1 MSKKHAIFKNLNFDA
16 PAGLVVFLVA
26 LPLCLGVAL
35 ASTNDSSLLFSGII
49 AGAVGGIIVGMISG
63 SSLGVSGPAA
73 GLVTIVLGAITDLG
87 SFQLFLLAVVLAGII
102 QLLAGFL
109 RAGVIAYYFPSSV
122 IKGMLAA
129 IGIILIL
136 KQFPHAMGFDKDF
149 EGDESFMQKD
159 GHNTL
164 SELYYAV
171 KYSSVGAVIIAMVS
185 LGLLLLFER
194 PFMKKIGL
202 FKFLPGALFVVVI
215 GVLLNLFYQSFV
227 PAWYLSGEHV
237 VQLPVAETPSDVLN
251 FFTMPDWS
259 GFTNYKVY
267 IVAFTIAVIASI
279 ETLLSVEATDKL
291 DPFRRITP
299 TNRELKAQG
308 IGNAISG
315 LIGGIPITQVIVR
328 SSANI
333 NSGGRTKMATII
345 HGLILLMS
353 AVIIPQYLNYIP
365 LSALAAILLMVGYK
379 LAKPS
384 LFKGM
389 FKLGWEQ
396 FFPFLVTIVA
406 VVTTDLLKGIFLGM
420 IVAIGFII
428 ANYQK
433 LKFENT
439 FRNIFHAF
447 DVKKEGNR
455 VYIKL
460 SKEVNFF
467 NKGAILKML
476 SELPEDSILEID
488 GEDSISI
495 DFDVLEIIQEFQ
507 AHTAE
512 VKNIQVFTKGIK
524 QVTAV
529 GGH

>member
-1 MSKKHAIFKNLNFDA
+1 MSKKINSFKNLNFDG

-49 AGAVGGIIVGMISG
+49 SGAVGGILVGILSG

-87 SFQLFLLAVVLAGII
+87 SFQLFLLAVVLAGLI
-102 QLLAGFL
+102 QLIAGFL

-136 KQFPHAMGFDKDF
+136 KQFPHAMGFDKNF

-159 GHNTL
+159 GHNTFT
-164 SELYYAV
+164 ELYYAV
-171 KYSSVGAVIIAMVS
+171 KYSSVGAVIIAITSM
-185 LGLLLLFER
+185 GLLILFDR
-194 PFMKKIGL
+194 PFIKKIGL
-202 FKFLPGALFVVVI
+202 FKFLPGALFVVVV
-215 GVLLNLFYQSFV
+215 GVLINLFYQSYI

-237 VQLPVAETPSDVLN
+237 VQLPVPDSPSDILN
-251 FFTMPDWS
+251 FFTFPDWS

-267 IVAFTIAVIASI
+267 IVAFTIAIIASI

-291 DPFRRITP
+291 DPYKRITP

-308 IGNAISG
+308 VGNAISG
-315 LIGGIPITQVIVR
+315 LIGGLPITQVIVR

-345 HGLILLMS
+345 HGVILLLS
-353 AVIIPQYLNYIP
+353 AIIIPQFLNYIP

-384 LFKGM
+384 LFVGM
-389 FKLGWEQ
+389 YKLGWEQ
-396 FFPFLVTIVA
+396 FFPFLITIVA
-406 VVTTDLLKGIFLGM
+406 VVGTDLLKGIFLGM
-420 IVAIGFII
+420 VVAIGFII

-447 DVKKEGNR
+447 DVKKETNK
-455 VYIKL
+455 VSIKL
-460 SKEVNFF
+460 SREVNFF
-467 NKGAILKML
+467 NKGAISKML
-476 SELPEDSILEID
+476 SELPEGTVVEID
-488 GEDSISI
+488 GEDSVNI

-507 AHTAE
+507 AFAAE
-512 VKNIQVFTKGIK
+512 TKNIQVITKGIK

>member
-1 MSKKHAIFKNLNFDA
+1 MSKKINVFKNLNFDA

-49 AGAVGGIIVGMISG
+49 SGAVGGIVVGLLSG
-63 SSLGVSGPAA
+63 SALGVSGPAA

-87 SFQLFLLAVVLAGII
+87 SFQLFLLAVVMAGII

-129 IGIILIL
+129 IGIILML
-136 KQFPHAMGFDKDF
+136 KQFPHAMGFDQDF
-149 EGDESFMQKD
+149 VGDESFNQKD
-159 GHNTL
+159 GHNTFT
-164 SELYYAV
+164 ELYYAV
-171 KYSSVGAVIIAMVS
+171 KYSSAGALLISIIS
-185 LGLLLLFER
+185 LGLLILFER

-215 GVLLNLFYQSFV
+215 GVVINLLYQSFI
-227 PAWYLSGEHV
+227 PEWYLSGEHV
-237 VQLPVAETPSDVLN
+237 VQLPVADTPADVLN
-251 FFTMPDWS
+251 FFTFPDWS
-259 GFTNYKVY
+259 GLTNYKVY
-267 IVAFTIAVIASI
+267 IVAFTIAIIASI

-291 DPFRRITP
+291 DPYKRITP

-308 IGNAISG
+308 IGNAMSG
-315 LIGGIPITQVIVR
+315 LIGGLPITQVIVR

-333 NSGGRTKMATII
+333 NSGGRTKMSTII
-345 HGLILLMS
+345 HGVILLLS

-384 LFKGM
+384 LFSGM

-396 FFPFLVTIVA
+396 FFPFMVTIVA
-406 VVTTDLLKGIFLGM
+406 VVGTDLLKGIFLGM
-420 IVAIGFII
+420 LVAIGFII

-447 DVKKEGNR
+447 DVKKEGNKIG
-455 VYIKL
+455 IKL
-460 SKEVNFF
+460 SREVNFF
-467 NKGAILKML
+467 NKGAISTML
-476 SELPEDSILEID
+476 SELPEGSILEID
-488 GEDSISI
+488 GEDSVNI
-495 DFDVLEIIQEFQ
+495 DFDVLEIIQEFK
-507 AHTAE
+507 AHAAE
-512 VKNIQVFTKGIK
+512 TKNIQVITKGLK
-524 QVTAV
+524 QVSTV